1 MNKNI
6 GLFVEN
12 MVLIIGSILI
22 LPIYVVMGLL
32 KMNSKNGKIL

>member
-22 LPIYVVMGLL
+22 LPVYVVMGLL
-32 KMNSKNGKIL
+32 KMNSKNGKFL

>member
-22 LPIYVVMGLL
+22 LPVYVVMGLL